1 MCMLFIKN
9 IKKKCVV
16 SINEVFNSVERK
28 IWYYIYSCF
37 ILVEFVFIE
46 IIIIF
51 FIF

>member
-1 MCMLFIKN
+1 M
-9 IKKKCVV
+9 IKKMFV
-16 SINEVFNSVERK
+16 SNNKVYNSVERK